1 MQREKM
7 ADLVL
12 RAGLAFAFL
21 YPPLNALA
29 DPNAWI
35 GYFPSF
41 VLGIVPELVLL
52 HGFGLVEILIALW
65 LLSGWK
71 IFWPAALATL
81 MLCGIVF
88 FDSSEFQVVFRD
100 LSIAAIGIALALRHY
115 PRPVSASPASL

>member
-1 MQREKM
+1 MQREHG

-21 YPPLNALA
+21 YPPLNALV

-35 GYFPSF
+35 GYFPPF
-41 VLGIVPELVLL
+41 ARGIVPDPVLL
-52 HGFGLVEILIALW
+52 HGFGLIEILIALW

-88 FDSSEFQVVFRD
+88 FDASEFQIVFRD
-100 LSIAAIGIALALRHY
+100 LSIAAIGVAIALRHY
-115 PRPVSASPASL
+115 PRPASPPVSP